1 MNNGKAIFGIRRVSM
16 EKEEI
21 IVVKDGL
28 NVIQKRQLLEI
39 TRGMINGLNVEEF
52 MEICRIY
59 ERATERLLDNKN

>member
-1 MNNGKAIFGIRRVSM
+1 M
-16 EKEEI
+16 EKEEL

-39 TRGMINGLNVEEF
+39 TRAMINGLNVEEF

-59 ERATERLLDNKN
+59 KRATERLLDNKN

>member
-1 MNNGKAIFGIRRVSM
+1 M
-16 EKEEI
+16 EKEEL

-39 TRGMINGLNVEEF
+39 TRAMINGLNVEEF

-59 ERATERLLDNKN
+59 EITPCKINEENN